1 MKKKEEKKKLLR
13 KKKKKKKCYEK
24 KKILQCATVK
34 NPRVLEFFNMNQPL
48 RMLGII
54 CQNSEVSKKLNF
66 TN

>member
-1 MKKKEEKKKLLR
+1 MLR
-13 KKKKKKKCYEK
+13 K